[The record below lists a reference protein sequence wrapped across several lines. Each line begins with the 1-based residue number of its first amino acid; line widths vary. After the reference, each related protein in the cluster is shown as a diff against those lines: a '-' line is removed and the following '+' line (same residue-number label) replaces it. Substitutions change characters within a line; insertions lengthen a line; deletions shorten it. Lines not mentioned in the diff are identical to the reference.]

1 MTGPPRKW
9 GLRALT
15 SLFSLPSFLQLMLA
29 RLVRDDDIRSGDVTL
44 WCCWC
49 STFVDDAVTSASAT
63 KTSSMTSYSL
73 VLTEILL
80 LRLNGSWKLELL
92 LRWSFTLSML
102 FHILWLASELFFFLK
117 SLKSKFLLGFASKIS
132 ELEDVLGLWSSDTS
146 LAGGLTGSWQVLR
159 SVMFVVSWTNFLA
172 LVYSSFQVSYAFQ
185 TSAYKSVKNLFWSRE
200 KETYIKMRTFK
211 TSFSEIALSR
221 KAVMIIQR
229 NDMAI

>member
-15 SLFSLPSFLQLMLA
+15 SLFSVSSFLQLMLA
-29 RLVRDDDIRSGDVTL
+29 RLVWDDDIRSGDVTL

-92 LRWSFTLSML
+92 LRWSRTFSML
-102 FHILWLASELFFFLK
+102 FHILWLASELFLFLK
-117 SLKSKFLLGFASKIS
+117 SLKSKFLLGFASNLS
-132 ELEDVLGLWSSDTS
+132 ELEDVSGVWSSDTS
-146 LAGGLTGSWQVLR
+146 LAGGLTGSWHVT

-200 KETYIKMRTFK
+200 KETYILKWGHLKYHF
-211 TSFSEIALSR
+211 LNLLCL
-221 KAVMIIQR
+221 QR
-229 NDMAI
+229 LYDYTMF